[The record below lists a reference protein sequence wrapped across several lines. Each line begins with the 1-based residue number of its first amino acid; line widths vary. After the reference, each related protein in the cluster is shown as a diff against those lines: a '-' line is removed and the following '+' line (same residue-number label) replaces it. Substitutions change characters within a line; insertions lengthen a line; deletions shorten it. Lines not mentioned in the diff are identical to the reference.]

1 MADLRGTYSTQIA
14 LVLQRMKDR
23 DVNLD
28 DLDPS
33 RRNTRNVTLMGVE
46 RMKLPV
52 LNTRTVLSS
61 TGTFITEDVA
71 GKKNSVNTSFTISNT
86 PQVGSI
92 LLFHNNVAVKKVGG
106 SAVSGEFSI
115 SGSTITM
122 GLAPDSSDSL
132 IAQYVVA

>member
-71 GKKNSVNTSFTISNT
+71 GTKNSVNTSFTISNT